1 MNGQRAARM
10 EKLTKM
16 DVDEQMQALALKL
29 LQKERSALDGDEVA
43 ILKKFVNRT
52 PVSRDLSDD
61 GFEETFW
68 DSLADR
74 VAAVG
79 GSWAFIFGFFGVL
92 LGWML
97 LNTEILATWKM
108 AFDPYPYIFL
118 NLMLSMIAA
127 IQAPIIMMS
136 QNRQTKRDR
145 VSAQHDYEVN
155 LKSELEVMS
164 LHEKWD
170 RSQIETLKGLLE
182 EQARQLGSISDF
194 LEIQGRPTP

>member
-1 MNGQRAARM
+1 MN
-10 EKLTKM
+10 
-16 DVDEQMQALALKL
+16 VDDQMQALALKL
-29 LQKERSALDGDEVA
+29 LQKEKGDLDNDEVS
-43 ILKKFVNRT
+43 ILEKFANRT
-52 PVSRDLSDD
+52 PVSRDPSDD
-61 GFEETFW
+61 ALHDTYW
-68 DSLADR
+68 DGLADR

-92 LGWML
+92 LSWML

-136 QNRQTKRDR
+136 QNRQAKRDR

-155 LKSELEVMS
+155 LKAELEVMA

-170 RSQIETLKGLLE
+170 RSQIDTLKGLLE
-182 EQARQLGSISDF
+182 DQAEKLATIYRL
-194 LEIQGRPTP
+194 LEKQEREIP

>member
-1 MNGQRAARM
+1 MNA
-10 EKLTKM
+10 
-16 DVDEQMQALALKL
+16 DDQMQALALKL
-29 LQKERSALDGDEVA
+29 LQKERSALDNDEIA
-43 ILKKFVNRT
+43 ILEKFANRT

-61 GFEETFW
+61 ALHETYW
-68 DSLADR
+68 DGLADR

-92 LGWML
+92 LSWML
-97 LNTEILATWKM
+97 LNTEILAAWKI

-136 QNRQTKRDR
+136 QNRQAKRDR

-155 LKSELEVMS
+155 LKAELEVMA

-182 EQARQLGSISDF
+182 DQAAKLADVYRLLEKQTRQI
-194 LEIQGRPTP
+194 P

>member
-1 MNGQRAARM
+1 MN
-10 EKLTKM
+10 
-16 DVDEQMQALALKL
+16 VDDQMQALALKL
-29 LQKERSALDGDEVA
+29 LQKERSALENDEIA
-43 ILKKFVNRT
+43 ILEKFANRT

-61 GFEETFW
+61 ALQETYW
-68 DSLADR
+68 DGLADR

-92 LGWML
+92 LSWML
-97 LNTEILATWKM
+97 LNTEILAAWKM

-136 QNRQTKRDR
+136 QNRQAKRDR

-155 LKSELEVMS
+155 LKAELEVMA

-170 RSQIETLKGLLE
+170 QSEIETLKGLLE
-182 EQARQLGSISDF
+182 DQAEKLDDVYRLLEKQTRQI
-194 LEIQGRPTP
+194 P